1 MSLKSFDKFCEKM
14 ILGDPE
20 SNKEY
25 QDMLFGK
32 KGAGKDIY
40 DERQNQVRSK
50 LFTEALIVY
59 AALSFFAVAI
69 YEGIYQFCES
79 IIPVLA
85 VCMALCYLFWV
96 IRNLACGTLLGVKYK
111 IARNTAWII
120 LLECVW
126 FGYVYFS
133 DYFEAEEQHNFF
145 ANNGMLT
152 DEFCMLTAML
162 MMVITSVI
170 TLIAVSAKKKEDA
183 QEQCDNE

>member
-85 VCMALCYLFWV
+85 LCMALCYLFWV

-126 FGYVYFS
+126 FGYMYLS

-183 QEQCDNE
+183 QEQSDDQ